1 MILKLYL
8 KRLYLSALIAGGM
21 IIASSN
27 ITYASEVPNQE
38 PAYTKTADNEE
49 PSADYETEKEKRT
62 ERQRLQSLFSGTI
75 NSRKSVSETRKTDEG
90 R

>member
-38 PAYTKTADNEE
+38 PAYTKKASD
-49 PSADYETEKEKRT
+49 
-62 ERQRLQSLFSGTI
+62 FSEA
-75 NSRKSVSETRKTDEG
+75 SCSQWS
-90 R
+90 